1 MIRDQFKDVKKAT
14 SKETRNKTKL
24 GERNFYATQIPKL
37 KETTHA
43 IGVSSMISFVILAVV
58 YVLVV
63 VMFVLSRGTES
74 EYSPVRFAVWSAV
87 FGVYCVWMIVWF
99 FVLKPKRLAR
109 AETYRKELEKLNF
122 AHVSKIGGAYKVY
135 GATFEEETKRGHD
148 ELKPK
153 GSQTAETAENGE
165 AKADEEPP
173 AEDPGKGENEGNED
187 VPAGN

>member
-1 MIRDQFKDVKKAT
+1 MIRDQFKDAKKAT
-14 SKETRNKTKL
+14 SKETRGKTRL
-24 GERNFYATQIPKL
+24 GERNFYATQIPRL
-37 KETTHA
+37 KEATHV
-43 IGVSSMISFVILAVV
+43 IGVSSMISFVLMALVYLLVAVTF
-58 YVLVV
+58 LV
-63 VMFVLSRGTES
+63 SRGTEK

-87 FGVYCVWMIVWF
+87 FGVCCVWMIVWF

-109 AETYRKELEKLNF
+109 AEAYRKELEKLNF

-135 GATFEEETKRGHD
+135 GSAFEEETKRGHD

-153 GSQTAETAENGE
+153 ESQSAENGE
-165 AKADEEPP
+165 ANADEESP